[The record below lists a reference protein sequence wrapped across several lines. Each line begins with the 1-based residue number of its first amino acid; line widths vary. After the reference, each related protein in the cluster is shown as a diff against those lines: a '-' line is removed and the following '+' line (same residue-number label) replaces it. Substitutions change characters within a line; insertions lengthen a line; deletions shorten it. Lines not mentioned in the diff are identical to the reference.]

1 MATLTQLASRYR
13 WELML
18 LVGIPFINLMSRWLL
33 IKILANF
40 NLSLPDW
47 FCGPYFSCGPDFASS
62 IFDLLLPLL
71 LGFLYY
77 FHVRHIR
84 RTTLSLLWAYA
95 IVFTAYGEA
104 MSLLYQGID
113 PEWRSRAPWTWW
125 NEGQTFIQL
134 IILMWFARQA
144 SKISFSHALVLIGL
158 VNVLFDFGR
167 VMPLLVFPLL
177 DDRVGAFDI
186 AALAILVT
194 IFAVWV
200 LSRVDVSRDKHGR
213 DIERWISSWDIAFY
227 SDVKRFAVRVLPRF
241 DPAGGISKELLV
253 ALFGLNLLLY
263 AYPSVRSWVAYEYEL
278 ATIIWNM
285 VVVFVY
291 SPLWTVLV
299 ILLAYG
305 VRVRQPTEDP
315 ATIEPKARPTKP
327 FLCPSYGSREEPP
340 TS

>member
-1 MATLTQLASRYR
+1 
-13 WELML
+13 
-18 LVGIPFINLMSRWLL
+18 
-33 IKILANF
+33 
-40 NLSLPDW
+40 
-47 FCGPYFSCGPDFASS
+47 
-62 IFDLLLPLL
+62 
-71 LGFLYY
+71 
-77 FHVRHIR
+77 
-84 RTTLSLLWAYA
+84 
-95 IVFTAYGEA
+95 

-113 PEWRSRAPWTWW
+113 PEWWSRAPGTWW

-158 VNVLFDFGR
+158 VNVLFAFAR
-167 VMPLLVFPLL
+167 VMPLLVFALL

-194 IFAVWV
+194 LFAVWV
-200 LSRVDVSRDKHGR
+200 LSRVDVSKEKHEK

-305 VRVRQPTEDP
+305 VRVRQPTERP
-315 ATIEPKARPTKP
+315 SATALTEST
-327 FLCPSYGSREEPP
+327 
-340 TS
+340 